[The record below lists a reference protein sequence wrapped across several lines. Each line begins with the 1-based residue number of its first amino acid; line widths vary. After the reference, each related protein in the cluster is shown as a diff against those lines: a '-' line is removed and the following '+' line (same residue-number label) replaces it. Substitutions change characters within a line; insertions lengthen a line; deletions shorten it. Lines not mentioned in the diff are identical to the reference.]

1 MEGRSIKTQ
10 LVGSITSPFSRKVRI
25 CFIEKEIPYDL
36 LIEDGWDVHTKLHQ
50 INPLGKIPCLI
61 LPNSYPIFD
70 SSVIADYIDGMSEIK
85 PLLPKSNLD
94 KAHAKTFEALAD
106 GLLDAAILARHERIS
121 RPLAEQS
128 DAWIERQISKVQ
140 VSLQYLSNSIGT
152 SEYCYLNQF
161 TIADIAIGCALDWL
175 DFRLPEITWRTDYP
189 NLDIYLSR
197 LNLRPSFLSTD
208 PRQSNP

>member
-1 MEGRSIKTQ
+1 MQ
-10 LVGSITSPFSRKVRI
+10 LVGSITSPFSRKARI
-25 CFIEKEIPYDL
+25 CFLEKEIPYDL

-70 SSVIADYIDGMSEIK
+70 SSVIADYIDGISEIK
-85 PLLPKSNLD
+85 PLLPKVNLD
-94 KAHAKTFEALAD
+94 KALVKTFEALAD
-106 GLLDAAILARHERIS
+106 GLLDAAILARRERIS
-121 RPLAEQS
+121 RPLPEQS
-128 DAWIERQISKVQ
+128 EAWIERQISKVK

>member
-1 MEGRSIKTQ
+1 MQ

-25 CFIEKEIPYDL
+25 CFLEKEIAYDL
-36 LIEDGWDVHTKLHQ
+36 LIEDGWDIHTKLHQ
-50 INPLGKIPCLI
+50 INPLGKIPCLV
-61 LPNSYPIFD
+61 LPSGQPIFD

-85 PLLPKSNLD
+85 PLLPKLNLD
-94 KAHAKTFEALAD
+94 KAHVKTFEALAD
-106 GLLDAAILARHERIS
+106 GLLDAAILARRERIS

-128 DAWIERQISKVQ
+128 EASIERQISKVQ
-140 VSLQYLSNSIGT
+140 VSLQYLSYSIGI

-189 NLDIYLSR
+189 NLDVYFSR
-197 LNLRPSFLSTD
+197 LSLRPSFLLTD
-208 PRQSNP
+208 PRKTNT

>member
-1 MEGRSIKTQ
+1 MEGRSIKIQ

-50 INPLGKIPCLI
+50 INPLGKIPCLV
-61 LPNSYPIFD
+61 LPNGHSIFD
-70 SSVIADYIDGMSEIK
+70 SSVIANYIDGMSEIK
-85 PLLPKSNLD
+85 PLLPKLNLD
-94 KAHAKTFEALAD
+94 KAHVKTFEALAD
-106 GLLDAAILARHERIS
+106 GLLDAAILARRERIS
-121 RPLAEQS
+121 RPLAEHS
-128 DAWIERQISKVQ
+128 EVSIERQISKVQ

-175 DFRLPEITWRTDYP
+175 NFRLPEITWRMDYP
-189 NLDIYLSR
+189 NLDVYFSR
-197 LNLRPSFLSTD
+197 LSLRPSFLLTD

>member
-1 MEGRSIKTQ
+1 MQ

-25 CFIEKEIPYDL
+25 CFLEKEISYDL
-36 LIEDGWDVHTKLHQ
+36 LIEDGWDIHTKLHQ
-50 INPLGKIPCLI
+50 INPLGKIPCLV
-61 LPNSYPIFD
+61 LPSGQPIFD

-85 PLLPKSNLD
+85 PLLPKLNLD
-94 KAHAKTFEALAD
+94 KAHVKTFEALAD
-106 GLLDAAILARHERIS
+106 GLLDAAILARRERIS

-128 DAWIERQISKVQ
+128 EASIERQISKVQ

-175 DFRLPEITWRTDYP
+175 NFRLPEITWQTDYP
-189 NLDIYLSR
+189 NLDFYFSR
-197 LNLRPSFLSTD
+197 LSLRPSFLLTD
-208 PRQSNP
+208 PRKTNT

>member
-61 LPNSYPIFD
+61 LPNGHPIFD
-70 SSVIADYIDGMSEIK
+70 SSVIADYIDGMSEIT
-85 PLLPKSNLD
+85 PLFPKLSLD
-94 KAHAKTFEALAD
+94 KAHVKTFEALAD
-106 GLLDAAILARHERIS
+106 GLLDAAILARRERIS

-128 DAWIERQISKVQ
+128 QAWIERQISKVQ
-140 VSLQYLSNSIGT
+140 ASLQYLSNSLGT

-175 DFRLPEITWRTDYP
+175 DFRLPEIAWRTDYP

>member
-1 MEGRSIKTQ
+1 MQ

-25 CFIEKEIPYDL
+25 CFIEKEVPYDL
-36 LIEDGWDVHTKLHQ
+36 LIEDGWDIHTKLHQ
-50 INPLGKIPCLI
+50 INPLGKIPCLV
-61 LPNSYPIFD
+61 LPNGHSIFD

-106 GLLDAAILARHERIS
+106 GLLDAAILARRERIS

-128 DAWIERQISKVQ
+128 EAWIERQISKVQ

-175 DFRLPEITWRTDYP
+175 DFRLPEITWRTDYS
-189 NLDIYLSR
+189 NLDIYFSR
-197 LNLRPSFLSTD
+197 LSLRPSFLLTD
-208 PRQSNP
+208 PRKANA

>member
-1 MEGRSIKTQ
+1 VEVRSIKTQ

-36 LIEDGWDVHTKLHQ
+36 LIEDGWDIHTKLHQ

-61 LPNSYPIFD
+61 LPNGHPIFD
-70 SSVIADYIDGMSEIK
+70 SSVIADYIDGMSEIT
-85 PLLPKSNLD
+85 PLFPKLNLD
-94 KAHAKTFEALAD
+94 KALVKTFEALAD
-106 GLLDAAILARHERIS
+106 GLLDAAILARRERIS

-128 DAWIERQISKVQ
+128 EAWIERQISKVQ
-140 VSLQYLSNSIGT
+140 ASLQYLSNSLGA

-175 DFRLPEITWRTDYP
+175 DFRLPEITWRTEYP
-189 NLDIYLSR
+189 NLDVYLSR
-197 LNLRPSFLSTD
+197 LSLRPSFLLTD
-208 PRQSNP
+208 PRKTNP

>member
-1 MEGRSIKTQ
+1 M
-10 LVGSITSPFSRKVRI
+10 
-25 CFIEKEIPYDL
+25 
-36 LIEDGWDVHTKLHQ
+36 
-50 INPLGKIPCLI
+50 
-61 LPNSYPIFD
+61 
-70 SSVIADYIDGMSEIK
+70 
-85 PLLPKSNLD
+85 
-94 KAHAKTFEALAD
+94 
-106 GLLDAAILARHERIS
+106 ARRERIS
-121 RPLAEQS
+121 RPLPEQS
-128 DAWIERQISKVQ
+128 EAWIERQISKVK

>member
-36 LIEDGWDVHTKLHQ
+36 LIEDGWDIHTKLHQ

-61 LPNSYPIFD
+61 LPNGHPIFD
-70 SSVIADYIDGMSEIK
+70 SSVIADYIDGMSEIT
-85 PLLPKSNLD
+85 PLFPKLNLD
-94 KAHAKTFEALAD
+94 KALVKTFEALAD
-106 GLLDAAILARHERIS
+106 GLLDAAILARRERIS

-128 DAWIERQISKVQ
+128 EAWIERQISKVQ
-140 VSLQYLSNSIGT
+140 ASLQYLSNSLGT

-175 DFRLPEITWRTDYP
+175 DFRLPEITWRTEYP
-189 NLDIYLSR
+189 NLDVYFSR
-197 LNLRPSFLSTD
+197 LSLRPSFLLTD
-208 PRQSNP
+208 PRKTNP

>member
-36 LIEDGWDVHTKLHQ
+36 LIEDGWDIHTKLHQ

-61 LPNSYPIFD
+61 LPNGHPIFD
-70 SSVIADYIDGMSEIK
+70 SSVIADYIDGMSEIT
-85 PLLPKSNLD
+85 PLFPKLNLD
-94 KAHAKTFEALAD
+94 KALVKTFEALAD
-106 GLLDAAILARHERIS
+106 GLLDAAILARRERIS

-128 DAWIERQISKVQ
+128 EAWIERQISKVQ
-140 VSLQYLSNSIGT
+140 ASLQYLSNSLGA

-175 DFRLPEITWRTDYP
+175 DFRLPEITWRTEYP
-189 NLDIYLSR
+189 NLDVYLSR
-197 LNLRPSFLSTD
+197 LSLRPSFLLTD
-208 PRQSNP
+208 PRKTNP

>member
-1 MEGRSIKTQ
+1 MQ

-36 LIEDGWDVHTKLHQ
+36 LIEDGWDIHTKLHQ

-61 LPNSYPIFD
+61 LPNGHPIFD
-70 SSVIADYIDGMSEIK
+70 SSVIADYIDGMSEIT
-85 PLLPKSNLD
+85 PLFPKLNLD
-94 KAHAKTFEALAD
+94 KALVKTFEALAD
-106 GLLDAAILARHERIS
+106 GLLDAAILARRERIS

-128 DAWIERQISKVQ
+128 EAWIERQISKVQ
-140 VSLQYLSNSIGT
+140 ASLQYLSNSLGA

-175 DFRLPEITWRTDYP
+175 DFRLPEITWRTEYP
-189 NLDIYLSR
+189 NLDVYFSR
-197 LNLRPSFLSTD
+197 LSLRPSFLLTD
-208 PRQSNP
+208 PRKTNP

>member
-1 MEGRSIKTQ
+1 MQ

-36 LIEDGWDVHTKLHQ
+36 LIEDGWDIHTKLHQ

-61 LPNSYPIFD
+61 LPNGHPIFD
-70 SSVIADYIDGMSEIK
+70 SSVIADYIDGMSEIT
-85 PLLPKSNLD
+85 PLFPKLNLD
-94 KAHAKTFEALAD
+94 KALVKTFEALAD
-106 GLLDAAILARHERIS
+106 GLLDAAILARRERIS

-128 DAWIERQISKVQ
+128 EAWIERQISKVQ
-140 VSLQYLSNSIGT
+140 ASLQYLSNSLGA

-175 DFRLPEITWRTDYP
+175 DFRLPEITWRTEYP
-189 NLDIYLSR
+189 NLDVYLSR
-197 LNLRPSFLSTD
+197 LSLRPSFLLTD
-208 PRQSNP
+208 PRKTNP